1 MSDWGNEELSS
12 VDFSDKRLDKRMRN
26 ILDRV
31 GRPILPAACKG
42 WDETFGAYRFFN
54 NGKVT
59 EQKVLSAHRDA
70 TRKRSAW

>member
-31 GRPILPAACKG
+31 GSH
-42 WDETFGAYRFFN
+42 
-54 NGKVT
+54 
-59 EQKVLSAHRDA
+59 SA
-70 TRKRSAW
+70 SGLQGMG